1 MTMTVSAPDLSL
13 THPVT
18 SVALPAGGRLDA
30 GTILSLRAPVAA
42 AVADGP
48 VLVLLDVSG
57 LDGVS
62 PSGVAGLLDLLRVV
76 RARGGDLR
84 VFGAAPALEHAFT
97 ALGLHAVARIYGG
110 HDEARG
116 LLAVRAS

>member
-1 MTMTVSAPDLSL
+1 MAAFVSAPVLTLS
-13 THPVT
+13 HPVT
-18 SVALPAGGRLDA
+18 SLDLPSGGRLDA
-30 GTILSLRAPVAA
+30 AAVLSLRAPVTA

-57 LDGVS
+57 VEGVS

-84 VFGAAPALEHAFT
+84 FFGASTALRHAFT
-97 ALGLHAVARIYGG
+97 ALRLDAVARIYGG

-116 LLAVRAS
+116 LLASRAS

>member
-1 MTMTVSAPDLSL
+1 MAAFVSAPVLTLS
-13 THPVT
+13 HPVT
-18 SVALPAGGRLDA
+18 SVDLPGGRLDA
-30 GTILSLRAPVAA
+30 ATVLSLRVPVTE

-57 LDGVS
+57 VEGVS

-84 VFGAAPALEHAFT
+84 LFGASTALRHAFT
-97 ALGLHAVARIYGG
+97 ALGLDAVARIYGG

-116 LLAVRAS
+116 LLASRAS

>member
-1 MTMTVSAPDLSL
+1 MAAFVSAPVLTLS
-13 THPVT
+13 HPVT
-18 SVALPAGGRLDA
+18 SLDLPSGGRLDA
-30 GTILSLRAPVAA
+30 AAVLSLRAPVTA

-57 LDGVS
+57 VEGVS

-84 VFGAAPALEHAFT
+84 FFGASTALRHAFT
-97 ALGLHAVARIYGG
+97 ALGLDAVARIYGG

-116 LLAVRAS
+116 LLASRAS

>member
-1 MTMTVSAPDLSL
+1 MAAFVSAPVLTLS
-13 THPVT
+13 HPVT
-18 SVALPAGGRLDA
+18 SVDLPTGGRLDA
-30 GTILSLRAPVAA
+30 AAVLSLRAPVTAT
-42 AVADGP
+42 VADGP

-57 LDGVS
+57 VEGVS

-84 VFGAAPALEHAFT
+84 FFGASTALRHAFT
-97 ALGLHAVARIYGG
+97 ALGLDAVARIYGG

-116 LLAVRAS
+116 LLASRAS

>member
-1 MTMTVSAPDLSL
+1 MATIVSAPDLTL

-18 SVALPAGGRLDA
+18 SIGLPSGGRLDA
-30 GTILSLRAPVAA
+30 AAVLSLRGPVAT

-57 LDGVS
+57 VDGVS
-62 PSGVAGLLDLLRVV
+62 PSGIAGLLDLLRVV
-76 RARGGDLR
+76 RSRGGDLR
-84 VFGAAPALEHAFT
+84 IFGASTAVQHAFT
-97 ALGLHAVARIYGG
+97 ALGLDAVARVYGG

-116 LLAVRAS
+116 LLASRAS

>member
-1 MTMTVSAPDLSL
+1 MAAFVSAPDLTL

-18 SVALPAGGRLDA
+18 SIDLPTGGRLDA
-30 GTILSLRAPVAA
+30 AAVLSLREPVSS

-57 LDGVS
+57 VDGVS

-76 RARGGDLR
+76 RSRGGDLR
-84 VFGAAPALEHAFT
+84 IFGASAALQHAFT
-97 ALGLHAVARIYGG
+97 ALRLDTVTRIYGG

-116 LLAVRAS
+116 LLASRAS

>member
-1 MTMTVSAPDLSL
+1 MASFVSAPDLTL

-18 SVALPAGGRLDA
+18 NVDLPSGGRLDA
-30 GTILSLRAPVAA
+30 AAVLSLRAPVAS

-57 LDGVS
+57 VDGVS
-62 PSGVAGLLDLLRVV
+62 PSGVAGLLDLLRVA
-76 RARGGDLR
+76 RSRGGDLR
-84 VFGAAPALEHAFT
+84 LHGASAALQHAFT
-97 ALGLHAVARIYGG
+97 MLGLDAVTRIYGG

-116 LLAVRAS
+116 LLAPRAS

>member
-1 MTMTVSAPDLSL
+1 MAAFVSAPVLTLS
-13 THPVT
+13 HPVT
-18 SVALPAGGRLDA
+18 SVDLPTGGRLDA
-30 GTILSLRAPVAA
+30 AAVLSLRAPVTA

-57 LDGVS
+57 VEGVS

-84 VFGAAPALEHAFT
+84 FFGASTALRHAFT
-97 ALGLHAVARIYGG
+97 ALGLDAVARIYGG

-116 LLAVRAS
+116 LLASRAS